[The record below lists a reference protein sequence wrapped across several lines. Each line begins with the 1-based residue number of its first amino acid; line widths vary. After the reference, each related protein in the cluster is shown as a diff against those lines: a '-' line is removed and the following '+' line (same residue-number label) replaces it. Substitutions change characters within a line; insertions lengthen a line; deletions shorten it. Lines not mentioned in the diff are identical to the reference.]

1 MSDVDWMDGSFVF
14 ESDQS
19 TLKKPPFAGLIVTT
33 FFAVFSLILVFFQP
47 SIGYLVAVIASSVG
61 GFTAV
66 SDQKK
71 QGDAN
76 YISYSW
82 FGSAL
87 RGVRFFALAT
97 AILNILLVAQ
107 EIASGG
113 DLF

>member
-1 MSDVDWMDGSFVF
+1 MSDVDWMDSTFVF
-14 ESDQS
+14 EPDQS
-19 TLKKPPFAGLIVTT
+19 VLKKPPFIGLIITSL
-33 FFAVFSLILVFFQP
+33 FAVIALVLVFIEP
-47 SIGYLVAVIASSVG
+47 TIGYLVAVIASSVG

-82 FGSAL
+82 FGPAL
-87 RGVRFFALAT
+87 RGIRFFALAT
-97 AILNILLVAQ
+97 AILNIALVAK

-113 DLF
+113 GFL